1 MTDLQRLG
9 FGLIGFA
16 VAVVVAGV
24 LLGVIAAWI
33 IKNRTG
39 HA

>member
-16 VAVVVAGV
+16 AVVVAAGL
-24 LLGVIAAWI
+24 LLGLIAAWI
-33 IKNRTG
+33 TKSR
-39 HA
+39 AP

>member
-24 LLGVIAAWI
+24 ILGLVASWLT
-33 IKNRTG
+33 KNRRG
-39 HA
+39 HG

>member
-1 MTDLQRLG
+1 MTDLVRLG

-24 LLGVIAAWI
+24 LLGLIGARI
-33 IKNRTG
+33 TRG
-39 HA
+39 RGRG